1 MLKNIYK
8 IFKKRSINMAS
19 QANSKLTPEHQNL
32 NRETTKL
39 QLNQEEQEKKDKQYL
54 KWRHNL

>member
-1 MLKNIYK
+1 
-8 IFKKRSINMAS
+8 MAS